1 MSIEDMTIDQLLE
14 MNRVICRRINQLQDQ
29 VNM

>member
-14 MNRVICRRINQLQDQ
+14 MNRVICRRINQLQYQ